1 VKNIQ
6 EIPNLKELI
15 LGIWKQLKKE
25 RKNELFVFLLV
36 TAASALGEIVSLA
49 SILPFLGALT
59 NPESLFKIQILDTIF
74 SIFGIVESR
83 QILQPITYLFCISV
97 IITAMFRLLN
107 IWLKVKISASI
118 GTDLSC
124 EAYRRTLYQ
133 PYSVHMKRNSSKV
146 ISVTTTQI
154 NETITGLNL
163 ILQLGTSIV
172 ISLSILITL
181 ITINWRIALICGL
194 TFSFIYLLLAKYV
207 QRKLKTNSRIISR
220 GYKGQQKALQEG
232 LAAIREVLLDGTQ
245 STYLRIYEKEDYPM
259 RQKQAINSF
268 IATFPRFLLESVGLF
283 LLAIISLALVKNTNK
298 ELLIIPTIGTMALG
312 AQKLLPALQ
321 QIYNS
326 WAGVKGMS
334 SSIYGVLKMLEQ
346 EINIQNTYKSIKPFV
361 LKSGIQFRN
370 VSFSYGNDSKKYDIR
385 DLNLT
390 INKGQVIGI
399 IGKTGSGKST
409 FVDLLMGL
417 LKPTKGEILI
427 DENNLYNEKNYKTL
441 SSWRSA
447 ISHVPQEIYLSDNS
461 IEENIAFGE
470 NLSQISRIKVKKAA
484 KFAQIESFIE
494 NLPEKYATY
503 VGERGIRMSGGQR
516 QRIAIARAIYK
527 NSKILVLDEATSALD
542 TKTEREVMSSINQ
555 VSKNLTLIIIA
566 HRKSTIL
573 NCDRILHIE
582 NGKIIKDGTPKEVI
596 NQI

>member
-1 VKNIQ
+1 MENIK

-25 RKNELFVFLLV
+25 RKNELFIFLLV
-36 TAASALGEIVSLA
+36 TIASAFGEIVSLA

-59 NPESLFKIQILDTIF
+59 NPESLFKIQMLNSIF

-97 IITAMFRLLN
+97 IITALLRLLN

-133 PYSVHMKRNSSKV
+133 PYSVHIKRNSSKV

-163 ILQLGTSIV
+163 ILQLGTSIL

-207 QRKLKTNSRIISR
+207 QRRLKTNSRIISL

-245 STYLRIYEKEDYPM
+245 STYIRIYEKEDYPM

-268 IATFPRFLLESVGLF
+268 IAVFPRFLLESVGLL

-346 EINIQNTYKSIKPFV
+346 EMNIQNTYKSIKPYV
-361 LKSGIQFRN
+361 LKSGIKFRN

-390 INKGQVIGI
+390 INKGQVVGI

-427 DENNLYNEKNYKTL
+427 DENNLYDEKNYKTL

-447 ISHVPQEIYLSDNS
+447 ISHVPQDIYLSDNS

-484 KFAQIESFIE
+484 KFAQIESFIA
-494 NLPEKYATY
+494 NLPEKYGTY

-542 TKTEREVMSSINQ
+542 TKTEREVMSSINK

-582 NGKIIKDGTPKEVI
+582 NGRIIKDGTPKEVF

>member
-1 VKNIQ
+1 MENIK

-25 RKNELFVFLLV
+25 RKNELFIFLLV
-36 TAASALGEIVSLA
+36 TIASAFGEIVSLA

-59 NPESLFKIQILDTIF
+59 NPESLFKIPMLNSIF

-97 IITAMFRLLN
+97 IITALLRLLN

-133 PYSVHMKRNSSKV
+133 PYSVHIKRNSSKV

-163 ILQLGTSIV
+163 ILQLGTSIL

-207 QRKLKTNSRIISR
+207 QRRLKTNSRIISL

-245 STYLRIYEKEDYPM
+245 STYIRIYEKEDYPM

-268 IATFPRFLLESVGLF
+268 IAVFPRFLLESVGLF

-346 EINIQNTYKSIKPFV
+346 EMNIQNTYKSIKPYV
-361 LKSGIQFRN
+361 LKSGIKFRN

-390 INKGQVIGI
+390 INKGQVVGI

-427 DENNLYNEKNYKTL
+427 DENNLYDEKNYKTL

-447 ISHVPQEIYLSDNS
+447 ISHVPQDIYLSDNS

-484 KFAQIESFIE
+484 KFAQIESFIA
-494 NLPEKYATY
+494 NLPEKYGTY

-542 TKTEREVMSSINQ
+542 TKTEREVMSSINK

-582 NGKIIKDGTPKEVI
+582 NGRIIKDGTPKEVF

>member
-1 VKNIQ
+1 
-6 EIPNLKELI
+6 
-15 LGIWKQLKKE
+15 
-25 RKNELFVFLLV
+25 
-36 TAASALGEIVSLA
+36 
-49 SILPFLGALT
+49 
-59 NPESLFKIQILDTIF
+59 
-74 SIFGIVESR
+74 
-83 QILQPITYLFCISV
+83 
-97 IITAMFRLLN
+97 M
-107 IWLKVKISASI
+107 
-118 GTDLSC
+118 
-124 EAYRRTLYQ
+124 
-133 PYSVHMKRNSSKV
+133 
-146 ISVTTTQI
+146 
-154 NETITGLNL
+154 
-163 ILQLGTSIV
+163 
-172 ISLSILITL
+172 
-181 ITINWRIALICGL
+181 
-194 TFSFIYLLLAKYV
+194 
-207 QRKLKTNSRIISR
+207 
-220 GYKGQQKALQEG
+220 
-232 LAAIREVLLDGTQ
+232 
-245 STYLRIYEKEDYPM
+245 
-259 RQKQAINSF
+259 
-268 IATFPRFLLESVGLF
+268 
-283 LLAIISLALVKNTNK
+283 ALVKNTNK

-346 EINIQNTYKSIKPFV
+346 EMNIQNTYKSIKPYV
-361 LKSGIQFRN
+361 LKSGIKFRN

-390 INKGQVIGI
+390 INKGQVVGI

-427 DENNLYNEKNYKTL
+427 DENNLYDEKNYKTL

-447 ISHVPQEIYLSDNS
+447 ISHVPQDIYLSDNS

-484 KFAQIESFIE
+484 KFAQIESFIA
-494 NLPEKYATY
+494 NLPEKYGTY

-542 TKTEREVMSSINQ
+542 TKTEREVMSSINK

-582 NGKIIKDGTPKEVI
+582 NGRIIKDGTPKEVF

>member
-1 VKNIQ
+1 MENIK

-25 RKNELFVFLLV
+25 RKNELFIFLLV
-36 TAASALGEIVSLA
+36 TIASAFGEIVSLA

-59 NPESLFKIQILDTIF
+59 NPESLFKIPMLNSIF

-97 IITAMFRLLN
+97 IITALLRLLN

-133 PYSVHMKRNSSKV
+133 PYSVHIKRNSSKV

-163 ILQLGTSIV
+163 ILQLGTSIL

-207 QRKLKTNSRIISR
+207 QRRLKTNSRIISL

-245 STYLRIYEKEDYPM
+245 STYIRIYEKEDYPM

-268 IATFPRFLLESVGLF
+268 IAVFPRFLLESVGLF

-346 EINIQNTYKSIKPFV
+346 EMNIQNTYKSIKPYV
-361 LKSGIQFRN
+361 LKSGIKFRN
-370 VSFSYGNDSKKYDIR
+370 VSFSYENDSKKYEIK

-390 INKGQVIGI
+390 INKGQVVGI

-427 DENNLYNEKNYKTL
+427 DENNLYDEKNYKTL

-447 ISHVPQEIYLSDNS
+447 ISHVPQDIYLSDNS

-484 KFAQIESFIE
+484 KFAQIESFIA
-494 NLPEKYATY
+494 NLPEKYGTY

-542 TKTEREVMSSINQ
+542 TKTEREVMSSINK

-582 NGKIIKDGTPKEVI
+582 NGRIIKDGTPKEVF

>member
-1 VKNIQ
+1 MENIK

-25 RKNELFVFLLV
+25 RKNELFIFLLV
-36 TAASALGEIVSLA
+36 TTASAFGEIVSLA

-59 NPESLFKIQILDTIF
+59 NPESLFKIPMLNSIF

-97 IITAMFRLLN
+97 IITALLRLLN

-133 PYSVHMKRNSSKV
+133 PYSVHIKRNSSKV

-163 ILQLGTSIV
+163 ILQLGTSIL

-207 QRKLKTNSRIISR
+207 QRRLKTNSRIISL

-245 STYLRIYEKEDYPM
+245 STYIRIYEKEDYPM

-268 IATFPRFLLESVGLF
+268 IAVFPRFLLESVGLF

-346 EINIQNTYKSIKPFV
+346 EMNIQNTYKSIKPYV
-361 LKSGIQFRN
+361 LKSGIKFRN

-390 INKGQVIGI
+390 INKGQVVGI

-427 DENNLYNEKNYKTL
+427 DENNLYDEKNYKTL

-447 ISHVPQEIYLSDNS
+447 ISHVPQDIYLSDNS

-470 NLSQISRIKVKKAA
+470 NLSQISRNKVKKAA
-484 KFAQIESFIE
+484 KFAQIESFIA
-494 NLPEKYATY
+494 NLPEKYGTY

-542 TKTEREVMSSINQ
+542 TKTEREVMSSINK

-582 NGKIIKDGTPKEVI
+582 NGRIIKDGTPKEVF